1 MGGSGR
7 ARGAGLACRAVFTN
21 KGRARGLLAEPPAS
35 SSHLPVQGLGS
46 RWVPRSLMLGGRS
59 CLCGGL
65 RVSGSRRRP
74 HDGDR
79 DPDPQALGSGYSG
92 VWKPGREEKQS
103 VGKVAR
109 RGRKI

>member
-7 ARGAGLACRAVFTN
+7 ARGAGLARRSVFTN
-21 KGRARGLLAEPPAS
+21 KGRARGLLAEPPAP
-35 SSHLPVQGLGS
+35 SSHLPAQGLGS
-46 RWVPRSLMLGGRS
+46 RWVPRSLMLGG
-59 CLCGGL
+59 L
-65 RVSGSRRRP
+65 RVSSSRRRL

-79 DPDPQALGSGYSG
+79 DLDPQAPGSSYSG